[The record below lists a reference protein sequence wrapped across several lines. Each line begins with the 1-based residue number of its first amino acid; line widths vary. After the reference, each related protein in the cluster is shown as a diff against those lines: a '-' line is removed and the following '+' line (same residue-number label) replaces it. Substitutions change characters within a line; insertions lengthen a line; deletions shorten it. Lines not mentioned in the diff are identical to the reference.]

1 MTDLLCFPNKNL
13 WVKTHESLSKNSKNE
28 QNWGNRLLKSW
39 QKIIIFCIGLRGR
52 KAIKRR
58 EKLRS
63 RCRNLR
69 ILKGDSSLLSSK
81 VNRDPRNRVRCILG
95 LRLLERIEGIK
106 RNLKGRKLGQNLA
119 IPSTETPENSTQS
132 LSTSRKSVPNFA
144 KNPTTN
150 GENP

>member
-1 MTDLLCFPNKNL
+1 MI
-13 WVKTHESLSKNSKNE
+13 
-28 QNWGNRLLKSW
+28 KS
-39 QKIIIFCIGLRGR
+39 
-52 KAIKRR
+52 R

-106 RNLKGRKLGQNLA
+106 RKEGQKGHKLGQNLA

-132 LSTSRKSVPNFA
+132 LSKSRKSAPNFA